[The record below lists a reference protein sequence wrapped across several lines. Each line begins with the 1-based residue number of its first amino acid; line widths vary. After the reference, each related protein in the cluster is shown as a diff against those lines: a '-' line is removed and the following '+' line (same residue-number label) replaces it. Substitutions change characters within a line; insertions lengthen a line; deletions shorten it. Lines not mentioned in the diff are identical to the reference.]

1 VPINR
6 FGEDWGVSNSGPVRS
21 RRPYGVGSKRARSG
35 VASPD
40 NQQQNVQTFECEQL
54 GWNIRTKPE
63 KFEDFIEDPQYEVTF
78 PIYDNVSFANSI
90 IVTNTK
96 ISEAEFVVPRHGT
109 LVSATVIGVDALTAN
124 DTNYV
129 TFALVNKGT
138 GAGTTAMLAATDA
151 NTTKATGGTG
161 LTAVSGRTLTNHAT
175 AANLRVN
182 RGDILLFTAT
192 VAGTLANAVT
202 FPAVRLV
209 FNTTPQGLQ
218 SVFTAAA
225 GSPGFSLL
233 TGTSGADGV
242 IEVILAAT
250 SEGET
255 AGYNWADSVMI
266 PMNKGFLFE
275 ANVRI
280 PTAITTNQVAVIGL
294 ATAYNATLAST
305 AEYAWFKLNASM
317 AVTFEA
323 KDGTTTTTAQTPPT
337 ALTLAAATFYL
348 FRMKAKINL
357 ERNCGF
363 VEYWLGDNYLGKI
376 TIASATASMLLQPV
390 FYIQKA
396 SGTTTPAMDID
407 WYRVNW
413 DRTGVS

>member
-1 VPINR
+1 MPTNR
-6 FGEDWGVSNSGPVRS
+6 FGEDWGGSPSGPLRT
-21 RRPYGVGSKRARSG
+21 RRPFGVGSKRARSG

-40 NQQQNVQTFECEQL
+40 NQQQNSFQFECETL
-54 GWNIRTKPE
+54 GWNVRSRPE

-78 PIYDNVSFANSI
+78 PLFGSTTW
-90 IVTNTK
+90 TNT
-96 ISEAEFVVPRHGT
+96 IVVTTAAVIQAEYVVPRHGT
-109 LVSATVIGVDALTAN
+109 LVSATIIGADALTAH
-124 DTNYV
+124 DTNYL

-161 LTAVSGRTLTNHAT
+161 LTAVSGRALTVNAT

-192 VAGTLANAVT
+192 VSGTLANAVT

-218 SVFTAAA
+218 SVYTATA

-280 PTAITTNQVAVIGL
+280 PTAITTAQVAVIGL

-323 KDGTTTTTAQTPPT
+323 KDGTTTTTGQTPANT
-337 ALTLAAATFYL
+337 LTLTANTFYL

-363 VEYWLGDNYLGKI
+363 VEYWIGDNYLGKI
-376 TIASATASMLLQPV
+376 TIASATAAMLLQPV

-396 SGTTTPAMDID
+396 SGVTTPAMDID